1 MKTIIGKKLGMTQVF
16 DNSGEVVQV
25 TAVEAGPCTIVQ
37 IKSEE
42 NEGYNSLQL
51 SFGKKLRAPS
61 KPIAGHFKKNNVE
74 PVKVLREVRVNDTK
88 EYASGQQILAD
99 IFKEGDFIDIVGT
112 SKGKGYQGAIKRHN
126 FSGGPATHGSRFHRA
141 VGSVGTRHP
150 QRTVKGRKN
159 AGHMGNERVT
169 VQSLRVQSV
178 APEKNLILIK
188 GAIPGPRGGIVIIQ
202 EAVKS

>member
-16 DNSGEVVQV
+16 DSAGDVVQV

-42 NEGYNSLQL
+42 NEGYNSVQL
-51 SFGKKLRAPS
+51 AFGKKLRTPS
-61 KPIAGHFKKNNVE
+61 KALAGHFKKSNVD
-74 PVKVLREVRVNDTK
+74 PVKVLREVRVDDTK
-88 EYASGQQILAD
+88 EFSAGQQILAD
-99 IFKEGDFIDIVGT
+99 IFKEGDCIDVVGT
-112 SKGKGYQGAIKRHN
+112 SKGKGYAGVIKRHN

-159 AGHMGNERVT
+159 AGHMGDERVT
-169 VQSLRVQSV
+169 VQCLHVQSV
-178 APEKNLILIK
+178 VPEKNLILIK
-188 GAIPGPRGGIVIIQ
+188 GAVPGPRGGIVKIQ